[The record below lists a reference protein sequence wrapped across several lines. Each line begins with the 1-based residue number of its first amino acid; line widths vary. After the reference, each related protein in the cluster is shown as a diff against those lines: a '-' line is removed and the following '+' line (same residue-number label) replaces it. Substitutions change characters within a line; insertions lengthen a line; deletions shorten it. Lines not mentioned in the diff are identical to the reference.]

1 MRQVKFL
8 EELRQ
13 MRFEESY
20 SGYRSGRL
28 SQEEAAKIL
37 GVCSRTFRRYMKRF
51 ESEGEAGLKAFF
63 QAVAKDTDQLRS
75 HLADAGLLRIFD
87 LDLDNKV
94 ARHFPTLGRI

>member
-1 MRQVKFL
+1 MRRVKFL

-37 GVCSRTFRRYMKRF
+37 GVCSRTFRRYMTGVTHFLIFHIQISFLNRLYNLPDLQR
-51 ESEGEAGLKAFF
+51 STIFF
-63 QAVAKDTDQLRS
+63 
-75 HLADAGLLRIFD
+75 
-87 LDLDNKV
+87 
-94 ARHFPTLGRI
+94 